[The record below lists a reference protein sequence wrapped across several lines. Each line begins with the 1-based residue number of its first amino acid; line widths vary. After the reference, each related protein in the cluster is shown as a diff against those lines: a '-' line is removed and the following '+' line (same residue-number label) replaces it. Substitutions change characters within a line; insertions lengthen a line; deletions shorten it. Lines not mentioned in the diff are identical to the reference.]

1 LTPRPSWE
9 RIPAGVSHVVFT
21 ASGQTDSNRLGPVS
35 APRTLTGSRAHRLVA
50 FINRAEIVQPGLHSC
65 PVALA
70 ETVTLRFLAADDRV
84 VARAVEDPTGC
95 ASVTL
100 TLARRTGPEL
110 SHYPSVTEELL
121 RLGAVPTCAAGK
133 LTPSASRPGETARP
147 THGDRFRFSEHLRC
161 DVRSVR
167 VSAPGIGRRGGPSTP
182 DRGHRPGGRRSF
194 VVRGLTRPRS
204 SIPIN
209 RGIRATYT
217 TWARTPRSLSV
228 PKSARSGHVRAAP
241 GALGAPILMP
251 SRPLIVP
258 ADTRSRRPR
267 RSSSVTWG
275 AGRAR

>member
-1 LTPRPSWE
+1 MTGVLAERVIGVSVAILPDGINAVRTDGEAVWLTPRPSWE

-133 LTPSASRPGETARP
+133 LTPSASPPGRDGPANARVIDF
-147 THGDRFRFSEHLRC
+147 GFQNIS
-161 DVRSVR
+161 DVMCALSGFPRLALVD
-167 VSAPGIGRRGGPSTP
+167 AAGRRLPTAVTDQGGV
-182 DRGHRPGGRRSF
+182 D
-194 VVRGLTRPRS
+194 RS
-204 SIPIN
+204 S
-209 RGIRATYT
+209 
-217 TWARTPRSLSV
+217 
-228 PKSARSGHVRAAP
+228 
-241 GALGAPILMP
+241 
-251 SRPLIVP
+251 
-258 ADTRSRRPR
+258 
-267 RSSSVTWG
+267 
-275 AGRAR
+275 